1 MKNFSVKFM
10 LTCLMGMIT
19 ALYAFSQS
27 TNQDQIIIS
36 IWLFITFGIGYT
48 VVLLNYEGLK

>member
-19 ALYAFSQS
+19 ALYAFYQS
-27 TNQDQIIIS
+27 TNQDQIMIS
-36 IWLFITFGIGYT
+36 IWLFFTFGVSG
-48 VVLLNYEGLK
+48 VAVMLFREGLK